1 MVDLLYLITLVP
13 TVLLS
18 SLRSDDDMFDKI
30 NYKYTGALLVL
41 FATITASRQF
51 DDDRIECWN
60 RANFIKPYIQY
71 TNEICYISST
81 YYVDKNR
88 TIPQSFQE
96 RYAKRIFL
104 SLIGISLLR
113 LSLTRE
119 MHLTPCQVILTAC

>member
-60 RANFIKPYIQY
+60 RANFIKPYVQY

-81 YYVDKNR
+81 YYVPKNR
-88 TIPQSFQE
+88 TIPQNYQD
-96 RYAKRIFL
+96 RYAYSSFDFL
-104 SLIGISLLR
+104 S
-113 LSLTRE
+113 
-119 MHLTPCQVILTAC
+119 CILTACRVVITLRKYYQQFSFSL